1 MRERYQG
8 FLSLVFV
15 MFALTLGGCG
25 ASSTA
30 VTSATPALTPTA
42 TVVPVCAKLI
52 TPTVSVRG
60 PTHNVTVLPSWQGVN
75 YPSNAV
81 LISYANGAS
90 DGVLHSY
97 GFEVVGVCADGV
109 SPIGVQSFYSS
120 DLPRNGWVQSA
131 TMPYKDDINA
141 ACGDPYC
148 WKRPASSTTT
158 EFLSL
163 ENVRASGTATLFTVR
178 HVLYSVNS

>member
-8 FLSLVFV
+8 FLSLACV

-25 ASSTA
+25 AGSAA
-30 VTSATPALTPTA
+30 VTSAPPASMPTA
-42 TVVPVCAKLI
+42 TVVPVCAKLM
-52 TPTVSVRG
+52 PTASASRSSNNIAG
-60 PTHNVTVLPSWQGVN
+60 LPSWQGVT
-75 YPSNAV
+75 YPSHAV
-81 LISYANGAS
+81 LISYANGAD
-90 DGVLHSY
+90 DGVRHSDS
-97 GFEVVGVCADGV
+97 FEVVGVCADGV
-109 SPIGVQSFYSS
+109 SPTGVQSLYSS

-131 TMPYKDDINA
+131 TMPYKGDINA
-141 ACGDPYC
+141 TCGDPYC

-178 HVLYSVNS
+178 HVEYTVNS

>member
-25 ASSTA
+25 AGSA
-30 VTSATPALTPTA
+30 AAIPATPALTPTA
-42 TVVPVCAKLI
+42 TVVPVCAKLM
-52 TPTVSVRG
+52 PTASVSRSG
-60 PTHNVTVLPSWQGVN
+60 NNIAGLPSWQGVN

-81 LISYANGAS
+81 LISYANGAD
-90 DGVLHSY
+90 DGVRHSDS
-97 GFEVVGVCADGV
+97 FEVVGVCADGV
-109 SPIGVQSFYSS
+109 SPTGVQSFYKS
-120 DLPRNGWVQSA
+120 DLLRNGWVQSA
-131 TMPYKDDINA
+131 TMPYKSDINA
-141 ACGDPYC
+141 ACSDPYC

-178 HVLYSVNS
+178 LVLYS

>member
-1 MRERYQG
+1 MRERYQS

-25 ASSTA
+25 AGSA
-30 VTSATPALTPTA
+30 VVTPATPASTPTA
-42 TVVPVCAKLI
+42 TVVPVCAKLT
-52 TPTVSVRG
+52 TPTVSVSG
-60 PTHNVTVLPSWQGVN
+60 STNNIAGLPSWQGVN

-81 LISYANGAS
+81 LISYVNGAS

-109 SPIGVQSFYSS
+109 SPTGVQSFYSS

-131 TMPYKDDINA
+131 TMPYKGDVNA

-178 HVLYSVNS
+178 LVEYS